1 MAVSSV
7 FIILMLVL
15 AAVFVVVFILAYN
28 RRLDRVASGKERD
41 THSSLPEPRETAGA
55 VSRIVLLVLAVV
67 IFFSVSAMSGTVS
80 SLNSQISSL
89 RSAQNDL
96 RREIRE
102 LKQLLEERDRL
113 TASSDWKIVDRD
125 MQAKTA
131 TIGCSF
137 TLKQYSESTAAALTL
152 GDRTV
157 PLTGDG
163 GGVFRGEFT
172 VGLFEKLEEPT
183 LRVVDDGAAVTEST
197 DLPEYVFRELL
208 RGWFAE
214 QGGDR
219 LEILLAPWQTE
230 EARALSA
237 FAESAWVTD
246 CANWRIFRWDRVTES
261 LLKLRAAD
269 VRLPEGG
276 FTLEIAGWGGLR
288 LEVSDS
294 GTTCE
299 RTNAAPDVRLSTH
312 TAAQLLFGPMP
323 FFLLTQLPE
332 RIQPLAA
339 SWFPLPLCWLRQNYV

>member
-80 SLNSQISSL
+80 SLNSQVSSL

-102 LKQLLEERDRL
+102 LQQLLEERDRL
-113 TASSDWKIVDRD
+113 TASSDWKIVDHD

-137 TLKQYSESTAAALTL
+137 TLKQYSESTTAELKL

-197 DLPEYVFRELL
+197 DLPEYVFWELLPMPSLECRFTSDMVLGKLRYEGSFRIVTDRPEEWKAVTLTYLTGGRELKTLDITAEVLSGSWIELEKGLKPEKDMAFRMEIGTKDGLKVVEQTVVMYDVSADLEGLEYL
-208 RGWFAE
+208 RILDE
-214 QGGDR
+214 NGD
-219 LEILLAPWQTE
+219 LVWEDE
-230 EARALSA
+230 
-237 FAESAWVTD
+237 D
-246 CANWRIFRWDRVTES
+246 
-261 LLKLRAAD
+261 
-269 VRLPEGG
+269 
-276 FTLEIAGWGGLR
+276 
-288 LEVSDS
+288 
-294 GTTCE
+294 
-299 RTNAAPDVRLSTH
+299 
-312 TAAQLLFGPMP
+312 
-323 FFLLTQLPE
+323 
-332 RIQPLAA
+332 
-339 SWFPLPLCWLRQNYV
+339 Y